1 MDLKYIESD
10 VGNKKLKKFRRIEL
24 MYLITAILISIIY
37 LILCLDAK
45 LGGIVFFTILYIV
58 VETIVKLIKRKHT
71 TRIITETLSQEICLD
86 GFINLH
92 IYNAKKAQKRPKSLR
107 FYKAYN
113 YSLLNL
119 IDGYSRKGNFE
130 QANTIINFLE
140 KRELDNT
147 AKAFLIRYKALI
159 AFNNSDIQEFNTQYK
174 VFTELSNTIVEK
186 IKNQILVSLDLQK
199 YILENNEVQVTKICE
214 QLLSNKLLLNRVM
227 GSYYKGLLLEK
238 NNNEEYKKYYKFVVE
253 NGNDLNIAKI
263 ASGKIGITSQ
273 IRYKS
278 KKHIG
283 FKILASLLFAAILF
297 ITAFISLFY
306 IEDLK
311 TKKWDIGIV
320 YINNKE
326 ISLPCT
332 ISEFE
337 KTMNVEIDLDKK
349 SEYGYYKL
357 YLNQNNFNIGNF
369 NLSSG
374 QYIDLIIEENDI
386 TGVKIDI
393 SNLWNEE
400 LDTELG
406 NMVVFPEGIT
416 ANSQIEEIQEIYK
429 TGIINPAMRDWSEDI
444 INPGTKETIYSYGF
458 KYSGDKYDISI
469 DCKNGKVESILY
481 YYK

>member
-199 YILENNEVQVTKICE
+199 YILENNE
-214 QLLSNKLLLNRVM
+214 
-227 GSYYKGLLLEK
+227 EK
-238 NNNEEYKKYYKFVVE
+238 
-253 NGNDLNIAKI
+253 
-263 ASGKIGITSQ
+263 
-273 IRYKS
+273 
-278 KKHIG
+278 
-283 FKILASLLFAAILF
+283 
-297 ITAFISLFY
+297 
-306 IEDLK
+306 
-311 TKKWDIGIV
+311 
-320 YINNKE
+320 
-326 ISLPCT
+326 
-332 ISEFE
+332 
-337 KTMNVEIDLDKK
+337 
-349 SEYGYYKL
+349 
-357 YLNQNNFNIGNF
+357 
-369 NLSSG
+369 
-374 QYIDLIIEENDI
+374 
-386 TGVKIDI
+386 
-393 SNLWNEE
+393 
-400 LDTELG
+400 
-406 NMVVFPEGIT
+406 
-416 ANSQIEEIQEIYK
+416 
-429 TGIINPAMRDWSEDI
+429 
-444 INPGTKETIYSYGF
+444 
-458 KYSGDKYDISI
+458 
-469 DCKNGKVESILY
+469 
-481 YYK
+481 